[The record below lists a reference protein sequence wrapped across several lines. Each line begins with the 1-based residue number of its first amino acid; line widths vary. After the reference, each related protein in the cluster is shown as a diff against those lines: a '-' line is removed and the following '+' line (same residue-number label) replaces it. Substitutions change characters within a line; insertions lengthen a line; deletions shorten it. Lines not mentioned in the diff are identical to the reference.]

1 MIPES
6 FINELL
12 NRVDVV
18 DIIDKRVPLKKAGAN
33 FVACCPFHQEK
44 TPSFSVSPSKQFY
57 HCFGCGAHGS
67 AIGFLIDHDG
77 LNFIDAVHEL
87 AKFAG
92 LTVPNQIDEKPEKK
106 KEKLVLEDAL
116 ILAKKYYQTKLKGSP
131 LAIKYLKSRGLTG
144 EIAKEFS
151 IGFAPEGWNNL
162 NEVFKDYDNDALIKS
177 GLIVKNDK
185 GRRYDRFRN
194 RIMFPIY
201 NAKGQL
207 VGFGGRVI
215 DENDTPKYYN
225 SPETALFQKSYELY
239 GLLAARKAI
248 REKGFVLVVEGY
260 MDVVSLAQ
268 HNIRNVVATLGT
280 ATTNFHIKK
289 LMRYTPEIIFCFDG
303 DNAGKSAAWRAMNNS
318 LTSVTDEVQLKF
330 LFLSDQHDPDSYVRE
345 NSKEQF
351 EGLAKNATP
360 LTEYV
365 IQYLTQNNDLISQ
378 EGRVK
383 FLNEV
388 EPIMDEMASSKL
400 AFLFKKRISV
410 LLDLTLN
417 EIDNLVKVKNKKTL
431 KAPMQQLKR
440 QTTSVVKRF
449 IILLILNPKLIE
461 KSDKDISWGESLD
474 EQLAQACIS
483 KMLVDENHNTSSI
496 FHYLSNRFDNEFI
509 DEIKLQVLNFD
520 EEISPKDEFVAI
532 RKKIKQSKLQA
543 SNKSKLD
550 SIKHK
555 SFDTLTSEE
564 KEFLKEFTKR

>member
-87 AKFAG
+87 AKVAG

-106 KEKLVLEDAL
+106 KENLVLEDAL

-185 GRRYDRFRN
+185 GKRYDRFRN

-248 REKGFVLVVEGY
+248 REKGYVLVVEGY

-365 IQYLTQNNDLISQ
+365 IQYLTQNNDLTSQ

-388 EPIMDEMASSKL
+388 EPIMDEMASAKL

-417 EIDNLVKVKNKKTL
+417 EIDNLIKVKNKKTL

-449 IILLILNPKLIE
+449 VILLILNPKLIE

-483 KMLVDENHNTSSI
+483 KILVDENHNTASI

-509 DEIKLQVLNFD
+509 DEIKSQVLNFD
-520 EEISPKDEFVAI
+520 EEISPKDEFIAI
-532 RKKIKQSKLQA
+532 RKKIKQSKLQIL
-543 SNKSKLD
+543 NKSKLD
-550 SIKHK
+550 AIKHK

>member
-87 AKFAG
+87 AKVAG

-106 KEKLVLEDAL
+106 KENLVLEDAL

-185 GRRYDRFRN
+185 GKRYDRFRN

-248 REKGFVLVVEGY
+248 REKGYVLVVEGY

-365 IQYLTQNNDLISQ
+365 IQYLTQNNDLTSQ
-378 EGRVK
+378 EARVK

-417 EIDNLVKVKNKKTL
+417 EIDTLLKVKNKKTL

-449 IILLILNPKLIE
+449 VILLILNPELIE

-483 KMLVDENHNTSSI
+483 KILVDENNNTASI
-496 FHYLSNRFDNEFI
+496 FHYLSNRFDYEFI
-509 DEIKLQVLNFD
+509 DEIKSQALNFD
-520 EEISPKDEFVAI
+520 EEISPKDEFVAV

-550 SIKHK
+550 AIKHK

>member
-87 AKFAG
+87 AKVAG

-106 KEKLVLEDAL
+106 KENLILEDAL

-162 NEVFKDYDNDALIKS
+162 NEVFKDYDNEALIKS

-185 GRRYDRFRN
+185 GKRYDRFRN

-248 REKGFVLVVEGY
+248 REKGYVLVVEGY

-365 IQYLTQNNDLISQ
+365 IQYLTQNNDLTSQ
-378 EGRVK
+378 EARVK

-417 EIDNLVKVKNKKTL
+417 EIDNLIKVKNKKL
-431 KAPMQQLKR
+431 
-440 QTTSVVKRF
+440 
-449 IILLILNPKLIE
+449 
-461 KSDKDISWGESLD
+461 
-474 EQLAQACIS
+474 
-483 KMLVDENHNTSSI
+483 
-496 FHYLSNRFDNEFI
+496 
-509 DEIKLQVLNFD
+509 
-520 EEISPKDEFVAI
+520 
-532 RKKIKQSKLQA
+532 
-543 SNKSKLD
+543 
-550 SIKHK
+550 
-555 SFDTLTSEE
+555 
-564 KEFLKEFTKR
+564 

>member
-67 AIGFLIDHDG
+67 AISFLIDHDG
-77 LNFIDAVHEL
+77 LNFIDSIQEL
-87 AKFAG
+87 AKIVG
-92 LTVPNQIDEKPEKK
+92 LKVPNQVDEKPEKK
-106 KEKLVLEDAL
+106 KENIILEDSL
-116 ILAKKYYQTKLKGSP
+116 ILAKKYYQAKLKDSP
-131 LAIKYLKSRGLTG
+131 QAIQYLKSRGLTG

-177 GLIVKNDK
+177 GLISKNDK
-185 GRRYDRFRN
+185 GKRYDRFRN

-225 SPETALFQKSYELY
+225 SPETSLFQKSYELY

-248 REKGFVLVVEGY
+248 REKGYVLVVEGY

-268 HNIRNVVATLGT
+268 HGIRNVVATLGT
-280 ATTNFHIKK
+280 ATTSFHIQK

-303 DNAGKSAAWRAMNNS
+303 DNAGKSAAWRAMKNS

-330 LFLSDQHDPDSYVRE
+330 LFLSDQHDPDSYVRQH
-345 NSKEQF
+345 SKEKF
-351 EGLAKNATP
+351 EDLAKHAIP
-360 LTEYV
+360 LSEYI
-365 IQYLTQNNDLISQ
+365 IQYLTQNNNLNSQ
-378 EGRVK
+378 EERVK

-388 EPIMDEMASSKL
+388 GPILENIASSKL
-400 AFLFKKRISV
+400 TFLFKKRISV
-410 LLDLTLN
+410 LLDLTTDELDKV
-417 EIDNLVKVKNKKTL
+417 IKVKNKGNTKPP
-431 KAPMQQLKR
+431 AQQLKR
-440 QTTSVVKRF
+440 QTTSVIRRF
-449 IILLILNPKLIE
+449 VSLLILDPTLVK
-461 KSDKDISWGESLD
+461 KSDQDIAWGDTLD
-474 EQLAQACIS
+474 EQLAQTCIA
-483 KMLVDENHNTSSI
+483 KLLTDEDHNTASI
-496 FHYLSNRFDNEFI
+496 FHFLNNRFDNDFI
-509 DEIKLQVLNFD
+509 DEIKSQVLNFD
-520 EEISPKDEFVAI
+520 EKMSLNDELDGL
-532 RKKIKQSKLQA
+532 RKKIKQKKYQTI
-543 SNKSKLD
+543 NKSKLD
-550 SIKHK
+550 AIKHK
-555 SFDTLTSEE
+555 SFNTLSPEE
-564 KEFLKEFTKR
+564 KEFLKAITKR

>member
-67 AIGFLIDHDG
+67 AISFLIDHDG
-77 LNFIDAVHEL
+77 LNFIDSIQEL
-87 AKFAG
+87 AKVVG
-92 LTVPNQIDEKPEKK
+92 LKVPNQVDEKPEKK
-106 KEKLVLEDAL
+106 KENIILEDSL
-116 ILAKKYYQTKLKGSP
+116 ILAKKYYQAKLKDSP
-131 LAIKYLKSRGLTG
+131 QAIQYLKSRGLTG

-177 GLIVKNDK
+177 GLISKNDK
-185 GRRYDRFRN
+185 GKRYDRFRN

-225 SPETALFQKSYELY
+225 SPETSLFQKSYELY

-248 REKGFVLVVEGY
+248 REKGYVLVVEGY

-268 HNIRNVVATLGT
+268 HGIRNVVATLGT
-280 ATTNFHIKK
+280 ATTSFHIQK

-303 DNAGKSAAWRAMNNS
+303 DNAGKSAAWRAMKNS

-330 LFLSDQHDPDSYVRE
+330 LFLSDQHDPDSYVRQH
-345 NSKEQF
+345 SKEKF
-351 EGLAKNATP
+351 EDLAKHAIP
-360 LTEYV
+360 LSEYI
-365 IQYLTQNNDLISQ
+365 IQYLTQNNNLNSQ
-378 EGRVK
+378 EERVK

-388 EPIMDEMASSKL
+388 GPILENIASSKL
-400 AFLFKKRISV
+400 TFLFKKRISV
-410 LLDLTLN
+410 LLDLTTDELDKV
-417 EIDNLVKVKNKKTL
+417 IKVKNKGNTKPP
-431 KAPMQQLKR
+431 AQQLKR
-440 QTTSVVKRF
+440 QTTSVIRRF
-449 IILLILNPKLIE
+449 VSLLILDPTLVK
-461 KSDKDISWGESLD
+461 KSDQDIAWGDTLD
-474 EQLAQACIS
+474 EQLAQTCIA
-483 KMLVDENHNTSSI
+483 KLLTDEDHNTASI
-496 FHYLSNRFDNEFI
+496 FHFLNNRFDNDFI
-509 DEIKLQVLNFD
+509 DEIKSQVLNFD
-520 EEISPKDEFVAI
+520 EKMSLNDELDGL
-532 RKKIKQSKLQA
+532 RKKIKQKKYQTI
-543 SNKSKLD
+543 NKSKLD
-550 SIKHK
+550 AIKHK
-555 SFDTLTSEE
+555 SFNTLSPEE
-564 KEFLKEFTKR
+564 KEFLKAITKR

>member
-87 AKFAG
+87 AKVAG
-92 LTVPNQIDEKPEKK
+92 LIVPNQIDEKPEKK
-106 KEKLVLEDAL
+106 KENLVLEDAL

-131 LAIKYLKSRGLTG
+131 LAIKYLKARGLTG

-185 GRRYDRFRN
+185 GKRYDRFRN

-239 GLLAARKAI
+239 GLLAARKSI
-248 REKGFVLVVEGY
+248 REKGYVLVVEGY

-268 HNIRNVVATLGT
+268 HNVRNVVATLGT

-351 EGLAKNATP
+351 EGLAKNAIP

-365 IQYLTQNNDLISQ
+365 IQYLTQNNDLTSQ
-378 EGRVK
+378 EARVK
-383 FLNEV
+383 FLNKV

-417 EIDNLVKVKNKKTL
+417 EIDNLIKVKNKKTL
-431 KAPMQQLKR
+431 KAPMQQLNR

-449 IILLILNPKLIE
+449 VILLILNPELIE

-483 KMLVDENHNTSSI
+483 KILVDENHNTASI

-509 DEIKLQVLNFD
+509 DEIKLQALNFD
-520 EEISPKDEFVAI
+520 EEISPKDEFVAV

-550 SIKHK
+550 AIKHK